1 MVTRRMFLK
10 TGGSALLVAGTAGAW
25 WAGTRTPI
33 KALAPW
39 KAAGQNFNDPRL
51 NALAYAVLA
60 PNPHNR
66 QPWQI
71 ELKGSHAFNVYC
83 DLERR
88 LPHTDPY
95 DRQITIGLGCFLE
108 LFTIAA
114 KAAGFEVDVSF
125 FPDGEPEGRLD
136 ARRVAHVVMKEGAI
150 SKDPLF
156 DHVFTRRSSKE
167 PFDITRTVNA
177 DQLAKLTE
185 GVNVGGTI
193 NTRDVE
199 YFRELGW
206 KAHEVEMATT
216 RTMME
221 SVNLMRFGKAEVEA
235 SPDGIDFTG
244 VSFELMNKTGL
255 MTRENVGDPT
265 STSFNQGMQMYKE
278 IHFSTMGYVWVKSA
292 GNSRV
297 DQLLAGR
304 EWIRLNLQATA
315 QGLAVHPI
323 SQALQEY
330 PEMEALYNELH
341 ERLGANLPTRIQMFA
356 RIGYGPKIPPS
367 PRWALKTRLVNL

>member
-1 MVTRRMFLK
+1 
-10 TGGSALLVAGTAGAW
+10 
-25 WAGTRTPI
+25 
-33 KALAPW
+33 
-39 KAAGQNFNDPRL
+39 
-51 NALAYAVLA
+51 
-60 PNPHNR
+60 
-66 QPWQI
+66 
-71 ELKGSHAFNVYC
+71 
-83 DLERR
+83 
-88 LPHTDPY
+88 
-95 DRQITIGLGCFLE
+95 
-108 LFTIAA
+108 
-114 KAAGFEVDVSF
+114 
-125 FPDGEPEGRLD
+125 
-136 ARRVAHVVMKEGAI
+136 
-150 SKDPLF
+150 
-156 DHVFTRRSSKE
+156 
-167 PFDITRTVNA
+167 
-177 DQLAKLTE
+177 
-185 GVNVGGTI
+185 
-193 NTRDVE
+193 
-199 YFRELGW
+199 
-206 KAHEVEMATT
+206 
-216 RTMME
+216 
-221 SVNLMRFGKAEVEA
+221 
-235 SPDGIDFTG
+235 
-244 VSFELMNKTGL
+244 